1 MMEQGR
7 FVKLL
12 AELLELA
19 AVKDNRI
26 VKAEVD
32 QWFEELSLNRE
43 QLALVYRYLEE
54 NQVRISGLEKAD
66 RLTEMS
72 CRKESY
78 GLHETV
84 GQEAVDGR
92 GDITGQEERIAW
104 KKSSGTGSKGMGK
117 SRTAV
122 RAGGRKISRQKD
134 GEENRRVPEE
144 ENRYYRMYLS
154 DLKAVSPCTIEEM
167 ERLMPRVLAGEL
179 AAADRL
185 AEGNLHRVAEW
196 ARPFMGR
203 GVVIS
208 DLIQEGNMVLM
219 EEIHLLKS
227 QYPCFDAEDFLYI
240 LKKKSETAM
249 EEAIRQ
255 QESHKGIGEKV
266 ARRANRIMDLTEEIA
281 REQGAQATVA
291 QLAELLHIT
300 EEEVRDIMKISLDVI
315 NLAKVAG
322 DPAAFESRE

>member
-1 MMEQGR
+1 MG
-7 FVKLL
+7 LL

-26 VKAEVD
+26 GKAEVD

-66 RLTEMS
+66 RLTDTS
-72 CRKESY
+72 CQESY

-84 GQEAVDGR
+84 GQKAVNGR
-92 GDITGQEERIAW
+92 GDITGQEETIAW

-134 GEENRRVPEE
+134 GEENRQVPEE

-167 ERLMPRVLAGEL
+167 ECLMPRVLAGEL

-227 QYPCFDAEDFLYI
+227 QYPRLDPEDFLYI

-281 REQGAQATVA
+281 REQGTQATVA

-315 NLAKVAG
+315 NLAKAAG
-322 DPAAFESRE
+322 DPTAFESRER

>member
-1 MMEQGR
+1 MEQGT
-7 FVKLL
+7 FMGLL

-19 AVKDNRI
+19 AVRDNRI
-26 VKAEVD
+26 AKTQID

-43 QLALVYRYLEE
+43 QLWLVYRYLEE
-54 NQVRISGLEKAD
+54 NQVRITGLEESAAWENGAEEQRTGEKLAEED
-66 RLTEMS
+66 TEENRVS
-72 CRKESY
+72 
-78 GLHETV
+78 
-84 GQEAVDGR
+84 D
-92 GDITGQEERIAW
+92 TGPGPV
-104 KKSSGTGSKGMGK
+104 KPG
-117 SRTAV
+117 RTAV
-122 RAGGRKISRQKD
+122 RAGGRKKAPAETGPEKGQ
-134 GEENRRVPEE
+134 VPEE

-154 DLKAVSPCTIEEM
+154 DLAAVPPCTPEEM
-167 ERLMPRVLAGEL
+167 ERLMPRVLEGEL

-196 ARPFMGR
+196 AKPFIGR

-227 QYPCFDAEDFLYI
+227 QYPRLDAEDFLYI
-240 LKKKSETAM
+240 LKKKSDAAM

-266 ARRANRIMDLTEEIA
+266 ARRANRIMDLTQEIA
-281 REQGAQATVA
+281 REQGTQATVA

-315 NLAKVAG
+315 NLAKASG
-322 DPAAFESRE
+322 NPDAFESRE

>member
-7 FVKLL
+7 FMGLL

-26 VKAEVD
+26 GKTEID

-43 QLALVYRYLEE
+43 QMELVYRYLEE
-54 NQVRISGLEKAD
+54 NQVRITGLA
-66 RLTEMS
+66 
-72 CRKESY
+72 
-78 GLHETV
+78 
-84 GQEAVDGR
+84 
-92 GDITGQEERIAW
+92 
-104 KKSSGTGSKGMGK
+104 SSGTRPDGTKK

-122 RAGGRKISRQKD
+122 RAGGKKAAGKREGKETVQ
-134 GEENRRVPEE
+134 VPEE

-154 DLKAVSPCTIEEM
+154 DLKAVLPCTPEEM

-179 AAADRL
+179 EAADRL

-196 ARPFMGR
+196 AKPFMGR

-227 QYPCFDAEDFLYI
+227 QYPRLDAEDFLYI

-266 ARRANRIMDLTEEIA
+266 AQRANRIMDLTEEIA
-281 REQGAQATVA
+281 REQGTQATVA

-315 NLAKVAG
+315 NLAKAAG
-322 DPAAFESRE
+322 DPAAFESREP

>member
-1 MMEQGR
+1 MG
-7 FVKLL
+7 LL

-26 VKAEVD
+26 GKAEVD

-72 CRKESY
+72 CQESY

-92 GDITGQEERIAW
+92 GDLTGQEETIAW

-134 GEENRRVPEE
+134 GEENRQVPEE

-154 DLKAVSPCTIEEM
+154 DLKAVSPCTMEEM
-167 ERLMPRVLAGEL
+167 ERLMPLVLAGEL

-227 QYPCFDAEDFLYI
+227 QYPRLDPEDFLYI

-281 REQGAQATVA
+281 REQGTQATVA

-315 NLAKVAG
+315 NLAKAAG
-322 DPAAFESRE
+322 DPTAFESRER